1 MLSSPSASDGRR
13 RIQRIASTATVAVV
27 AVATTA
33 LLLPV
38 SSSTAQ
44 AEPVDAPT
52 PTAASGSSSKAKAES
67 LDQLLSMVRD
77 GYRGEREAINK
88 REAEFKRSKEKQA
101 MMLREA
107 ETELARLKQSSEVLE
122 QRFQANETKLTELEE
137 TLRTR
142 LGNMAELF
150 GVVRQVAGDTRAQ
163 VSNSIISAEKPN
175 RSAPIEK
182 LAQTESLP
190 SLPELEYLWYVL
202 LEEMTESGKVVRFDA
217 PVVSAAGEEHT
228 QKVIRAG
235 TFTAISQGKYLQW
248 SPEVA
253 KLTELG
259 RQPAEAYLATVSS
272 FEKQTG
278 DELGALAIDPS
289 RGAILALLVDTP
301 DFDERVKQGGIVG
314 YITMTLGAL
323 ALLLGILR
331 FLQLFITSVKIR
343 GQLGAATPRLSNPL
357 GRILSIHSTSPD
369 MDVETLERK
378 LDEAIIRESA
388 RLERALW
395 LIKIVAVSAPLLGL
409 LGTVT
414 GMIRT
419 FQAITL
425 FGTGDPR
432 LMAGGISEA
441 LVTTMIGLFV
451 AIPLV
456 LLHAGLSSMSKRMTG
471 ILEEQSA
478 GIVAERAER
487 FGAPESGAENALA

>member
-1 MLSSPSASDGRR
+1 MSRFSALAALSAVVVFPLSSAR
-13 RIQRIASTATVAVV
+13 
-27 AVATTA
+27 
-33 LLLPV
+33 
-38 SSSTAQ
+38 

-52 PTAASGSSSKAKAES
+52 PAPSASSSSRAKADS
-67 LDQLLSMVRD
+67 LDALLEMVRE
-77 GYRGEREAINK
+77 GYRGEREAIKK
-88 REAEFKRSKEKQA
+88 REAEFKNSKEKQA

-122 QRFQANETKLTELEE
+122 QRFQSNETKLTELEE

-142 LGNMAELF
+142 LGSMAELF

-163 VSNSIISAEKPN
+163 VANSIISAEKPN
-175 RSAPIEK
+175 RAVPIEK

-190 SLPELEYLWYVL
+190 SMPELEYLWYVL

-217 PVVSAAGEEHT
+217 PVVSALGEEHQ

-235 TFTAISQGKYLQW
+235 TFTAISEGKYLQW

-259 RQPAEAYLATVSS
+259 RQPAEAYLATVATY
-272 FEKQTG
+272 EHQTG

-301 DFDERVKQGGIVG
+301 DFDERVKQGGLVG
-314 YITMTLGAL
+314 YVTMSLGAL
-323 ALLLGILR
+323 ALLLGLFR
-331 FLQLFITSVKIR
+331 FVQLFFTSIKIR
-343 GQLGAATPRLSNPL
+343 SQLGAATPRLSNPL
-357 GRILSIHSTSPD
+357 GRILSIHATSPD
-369 MDVETLERK
+369 MNVETLERK

-456 LLHAGLSSMSKRMTG
+456 LLHAGLSSMSRRMTG

-487 FGAPESGAENALA
+487 FGTPESGVENALA